1 MIGDVLI
8 ERLVK
13 EKQSANDLQHRKHDN
28 WNDNYE
34 LYRNRVKTNRLTQR
48 QAVNIPLMKETI
60 KTLLSKIDDA
70 PNIEWKE
77 QGGDEDK
84 EILFQEIWD
93 SNFKENKLELVDVLD
108 KKNVLL
114 YGLGTKKLNIDEK
127 GIPVTAMDVFDVVF
141 DPLMLANDVETAR
154 FIVHQ
159 NIFRTLQEILV
170 DERYSEEGKKDLERW
185 VATDSGMVAS
195 DDNRELWRERQER
208 WRNMGNDSE
217 SATRTGTTHHALS
230 DTDEQLFAAGD
241 TVVNLSEH
249 YTNVWDE
256 KKKAWV
262 RHVMVYAN
270 DQFLLTD
277 DTLEE
282 AIGVE
287 FWPFTIWSEDPET
300 NDVYPDSVADLVRT
314 PNKVMNVWFSQLIE
328 NRTLKNFQMHWFMPG
343 QNYAPKT
350 YTPGPGVMLPAPP
363 GDDINKVIKPVEI
376 SGLDDTM
383 PAIAALTN
391 IVERG
396 TGATAIEKG
405 STEQGSQTLG
415 EVEILASKSV
425 ERTVGMAKFYRMAW
439 YELAWKWSRMMHAN
453 APKVLTLY
461 KRGQSGRLYTKK
473 VMASDWQTKEGYD
486 PIVVSSSEQE
496 RNDIAT
502 IQKWQAVMAQHPE
515 NQILKELALK
525 RELQVL
531 DLTPDELKQVTDAAA
546 PQPAQPQQQGQPQAP
561 QGGGEEEQL
570 MGDISAS
577 LANLGA

>member
-13 EKQSANDLQHRKHDN
+13 EKRSANDLQHRKHDN